1 MMSDDSI
8 GAFYIDYGGRL
19 YCVRNLGNE
28 SDYFLQQESCAV
40 CGSSLGSGLP
50 EWYDIRSTD
59 SCITL
64 KIHET
69 LMIIASVTPS
79 SSSDNMKIL
88 KEVTAPT
95 GASIGRPWTRLHTRL
110 ALTNEEE
117 KEESREPLVRKARK
131 RARRS
136 LEQSSSKHR
145 GSVGGS
151 SSSSEGKSSFELP
164 EATIAVKRQNRVVGS
179 FGKPTESQRQSGG
192 AGPSAYPIESPELP
206 PSPTAFSGGD
216 NLQLQLAEAQDDVR
230 DYKRRLWQL
239 QHELQVAETGLIAV
253 WSAGFYYS
261 FDTLVEIAKEKFPGV
276 DLSDLKV
283 EDYADDAGGE
293 VGSPLAEETLEVEL
307 GGATPEVV
315 VEKGETSGTVPVPLI
330 ANLPSPVLEISL
342 ANPTTVDTS
351 LASID

>member
-1 MMSDDSI
+1 MVELLP
-8 GAFYIDYGGRL
+8 F
-19 YCVRNLGNE
+19 VK
-28 SDYFLQQESCAV
+28 AV
-40 CGSSLGSGLP
+40 GGSS
-50 EWYDIRSTD
+50 I
-59 SCITL
+59 
-64 KIHET
+64 
-69 LMIIASVTPS
+69 VTPS

-206 PSPTAFSGGD
+206 PSPTAFSGSTTSTRPRREGLMKDKELMELAGNVATDKSLREGAARDCLLTSKRGD